1 MFRLYWSAGIA
12 LFAGIACS
20 QQSGVELSARE
31 AAADKAAFQAVCGS
45 CHALSLVSGLRTEA
59 EWVDEIQQMVKI
71 GAKGTDEQ
79 FDRVMR
85 VLSRTLTKVNVNL
98 ANAAEIAPV
107 LDISE
112 RTAEALVKY
121 VLPELV
127 TKGDL
132 AATKTDLERAMDRL
146 EHRLTLR
153 LIGIVGAFDAAL
165 FALLRFV
172 H

>member
-1 MFRLYWSAGIA
+1 MLRLHWSAAIG

-20 QQSGVELSARE
+20 QQSSVELSARE

-45 CHALSLVSGLRTEA
+45 CHALSLVNGLRTEA

-85 VLSRTLTKVNVNL
+85 VLLRTLTKVNVNL

-107 LDISE
+107 LDITE

-121 VLPELV
+121 RNENGNFRTLDDVARIAGV
-127 TKGDL
+127 D
-132 AATKTDLERAMDRL
+132 ATKLKARKDR
-146 EHRLTLR
+146 
-153 LIGIVGAFDAAL
+153 IL
-165 FALLRFV
+165 F
-172 H
+172 